1 VVAAVVENINWNVPQ
16 SETGQA
22 DTDDTKFAP
31 PSVPRTVRTTAAEG
45 TRFTGSANAAALSR
59 LLIRGAVEKRLLTYL
74 LGAGRELDTGR
85 GRSPRPKLPFIAMR
99 CDAMRVGGAARRPT
113 S

>member
-1 VVAAVVENINWNVPQ
+1 VTTAARVSIDDVVAAVVENINWNVPQ

-45 TRFTGSANAAALSR
+45 TRFTGSANAAALS
-59 LLIRGAVEKRLLTYL
+59 
-74 LGAGRELDTGR
+74 
-85 GRSPRPKLPFIAMR
+85 
-99 CDAMRVGGAARRPT
+99 
-113 S
+113 